1 MPDSVQL
8 QEIPHS
14 SGGDAAAPTLTSGQ
28 DTADGDGD
36 SDAYPT
42 GIRLFLVILAI
53 IFSVFLS
60 ALDSTIVSTAIP
72 RITDDF
78 GRLDDVAWY
87 TSAYSLTNFSF
98 LSSWGKAYKY
108 FPLKRTFL
116 FAGVIFEIGNVIC
129 ATAQN
134 SSTFIVG
141 RAIGGMGGAGIMSGA
156 MITIGTYV
164 RPSQRAAYFGTIG
177 VTFACAGVLGPL
189 LGGALTD
196 HASWRWCFWIS
207 LPIWATGAT
216 AILFGLKSAG
226 AVAAPFS
233 EKLMQMDFSGSLL
246 ATGAMT
252 CFITAMH
259 WGGATKPWSSGA
271 VIGCLAAFVALS
283 GLFVVNEWKM
293 GERAMVQGHLLRK
306 RGFIGNLIYMFFV
319 AGLYFPMLYSLPIQ
333 FQSIDNVSASQ
344 SGVRLIPLVTGIS
357 IFTMVSNVI
366 FSMYRKHVPI
376 VVLGA
381 MIATTGVALIYSL
394 NEHAP
399 VGQWIG
405 YETVTAIGVGL
416 VLQLPMIA
424 NQALVSA
431 ESDIPQATA
440 VTLFVENMGTT
451 IFTAAGEAAFT
462 SRLVSSLA
470 EKAPSIDSAVV
481 IRAGATQLRNLFSP
495 ADLQQIVV
503 SYLDGCK
510 ANHAMSLACGALAT
524 AVSLSMAVPA
534 LKEHMHL
541 RKTRIA

>member
-1 MPDSVQL
+1 MRR
-8 QEIPHS
+8 
-14 SGGDAAAPTLTSGQ
+14 
-28 DTADGDGD
+28 GDG
-36 SDAYPT
+36 
-42 GIRLFLVILAI
+42 
-53 IFSVFLS
+53 
-60 ALDSTIVSTAIP
+60 VS
-72 RITDDF
+72 
-78 GRLDDVAWY
+78 GMY
-87 TSAYSLTNFSF
+87 KS
-98 LSSWGKAYKY
+98 LSSHYLPHKTY
-108 FPLKRTFL
+108 
-116 FAGVIFEIGNVIC
+116 
-129 ATAQN
+129 
-134 SSTFIVG
+134 SSS
-141 RAIGGMGGAGIMSGA
+141 R
-156 MITIGTYV
+156 
-164 RPSQRAAYFGTIG
+164 
-177 VTFACAGVLGPL
+177 
-189 LGGALTD
+189 
-196 HASWRWCFWIS
+196 IS
-207 LPIWATGAT
+207 IPIWATGAT
-216 AILFGLKSAG
+216 AIIFGLKSAG
-226 AVAAPFS
+226 AVAAPFG

-271 VIGCLAAFVALS
+271 VIGCLAAFAALS

-306 RGFIGNLIYMFFV
+306 RGFIGNLVYMFFV
-319 AGLYFPMLYSLPIQ
+319 AGLYFPLLYSLPIQ

-357 IFTMVSNVI
+357 IFTMVSNLI

-381 MIATTGVALIYSL
+381 MIATIGVALIYSL

-405 YETVTAIGVGL
+405 YESVTAIGVGL

-424 NQALVSA
+424 NQALVSV

-481 IRAGATQLRNLFSP
+481 IRVGATQLRNLFSP
-495 ADLQQIVV
+495 ADLQQIIV

-510 ANHAMSLACGALAT
+510 ANHAMSLACGGLAT
-524 AVSLSMAVPA
+524 AVSLVMAVPA

-541 RKTRIA
+541 KKTRIA